1 MIQLGQVLIGS
12 GILIQVFGTEF
23 ATFVIGQAILMIG
36 WACASGTDDALFYS
50 SLKID
55 PDSNEWKKLVTRG
68 SQWSMAAG
76 LLATVL

>member
-1 MIQLGQVLIGS
+1 
-12 GILIQVFGTEF
+12 
-23 ATFVIGQAILMIG
+23 MIG